1 MFKLSESAPPIGD
14 HFNEV
19 DKGSAGG
26 LETGS
31 QKFSEFL
38 LGEDLVENRF
48 GCVRSVV
55 PRHVDVA
62 VRASAHVAH
71 EVISKVELPSAVLAE
86 GLPSE
91 LGVRGLAHLS
101 THLVFKGR
109 RPLPG
114 KD

>member
-1 MFKLSESAPPIGD
+1 
-14 HFNEV
+14 V
-19 DKGSAGG
+19 DKGSAGS
-26 LETGS
+26 LEAGS

-38 LGEDLVENRF
+38 FGEDLVENRF

-62 VRASAHVAH
+62 VRASTHVAL
-71 EVISKVELPSAVLAE
+71 EVISKVEPPFAVLAE

-101 THLVFKGR
+101 THLVFKGQ